1 VGFVRSCVIVRHRTW
16 LLAALLLLTA
26 CSRGSARTDADEL
39 LVIVSVPV
47 TQTPWVA
54 NFASRGAFLAAE
66 QINDSGGVDAGG
78 RKRRVRVDVMDNA
91 ASPATAADVAREAV
105 QRGAAALITDGT
117 GAAAVAQVTGPAR
130 LPTFVVWEG
139 GDGIVGPD
147 KPTIFRMAPANR
159 PMATRLAD
167 YISGQRPKVAVIH
180 DDSSYGRDGK
190 AALDVAFE
198 RNEIE
203 VVTTVEVPQAGTGV
217 EPAVVRARSA
227 GARLLV
233 VWARAPVVTSALGA
247 ARESGWNVP
256 VYTGPTGEDP
266 LVRERLGR
274 RPEWVDGLTF
284 VSFRIT
290 AEIGPEPFEQFRAAY
305 EKRYRPDRTIRDK
318 QDELVTMPPD
328 WAIYSYDSL
337 HLVTAALQR
346 SGGALGEPL
355 LQQLNQVSITGANGD
370 ERGFTEANHE
380 GVSPDDMYFGRFDN
394 MRFAPVKDDILSE
407 GLPTVP
413 Q

>member
-1 VGFVRSCVIVRHRTW
+1 VQSSFIVRYRTW
-16 LLAALLLLTA
+16 LLAALLLLAAA
-26 CSRGSARTDADEL
+26 CSRGSAGTDADEVL
-39 LVIVSVPV
+39 LVVSVPV
-47 TQTPWVA
+47 THTPWVA

-66 QINDSGGVDAGG
+66 EINAAGGIDAGG
-78 RKRRVRVDVMDNA
+78 RQRKIRVDVMDNS

-105 QRGAAALITDGT
+105 SRGAAALITDGT
-117 GAAAVAQVTGPAR
+117 GAAAVAQVTGPAK

-167 YISGQRPKVAVIH
+167 YISGQQPKVAVIY

-190 AALDVAFE
+190 SALDVAFE

-203 VVTTVEVPQAGTGV
+203 VVTAVEVPQAGTGV
-217 EPAVVRARSA
+217 DPAVVRARSA
-227 GARLLV
+227 GATLLV
-233 VWARAPVVTSALGA
+233 VWARAPVVASTLIA
-247 ARESGWNVP
+247 ARESGWAVP

-266 LVRERLGR
+266 HIRERLGIH
-274 RPEWVDGLTF
+274 PEWVDGLTF

-290 AEIGPEPFEQFRAAY
+290 AEIGPEPFERFRAAY
-305 EKRYRPDRTIRDK
+305 EKKYRRDRTIRDK
-318 QDELVTMPPD
+318 DHKLVTMPPD
-328 WAIYSYDSL
+328 WAIYSYDSV
-337 HLVTAALQR
+337 HLVAAALKR

-380 GVSPDDMYFGRFDN
+380 GVSPDDMYFGRIDN
-394 MRFAPVKDDILSE
+394 MRFYPVKDDILSQ